1 MNDKPFAGTPAV
13 PGAPVREG
21 EPAFRDVV
29 VDLWQN
35 TEKLVRQEMALASAE
50 LDVKAQK
57 LKTDV
62 GAMAIGGAVLHAALL
77 AFVAAVILLLANVM
91 DAWLAALIVAVA
103 AAGTGYLLI
112 KKHQNI
118 SAKDVTPTRTIGSIQ
133 QDMQTFKE
141 ALK

>member
-1 MNDKPFAGTPAV
+1 MNDRPFAGSPPV
-13 PGAPVREG
+13 PGSPVRDG
-21 EPAFRDVV
+21 EPAFKDVV

-35 TEKLVRQEMALASAE
+35 TEKLLRQEMALASAE
-50 LDVKAQK
+50 LDVKAKK
-57 LKTDV
+57 LKTEV
-62 GAMAIGGAVLHAALL
+62 GAIAIGGAVLHAALL

-103 AAGTGYLLI
+103 AGITGYFLV
-112 KKHQNI
+112 KRSQNL

-133 QDMQTFKE
+133 HDMQTFKE